1 MKNSKNNLFIIDWI
15 LHIIIGSLIPILSM
29 LKPNIIPF
37 DWRWSV
43 IILVLSIPWEGYIL
57 LMKNWKDKLEQ
68 ICLRAAYLYA
78 ILAVIAFMISNYAVI
93 YSELIYHNFYIL
105 YYWVQVFLAIGAS
118 YRTRIFFKTYVNT
131 LNQRLQITD

>member
-29 LKPNIIPF
+29 LKPIIIPF
-37 DWRWSV
+37 DRRWSV
-43 IILVLSIPWEGYIL
+43 LILLLSIPWEGYIL
-57 LMKNWKDKLEQ
+57 LMKEWKDKLEQ

-78 ILAVIAFMISNYAVI
+78 ILAVIAIMMSNYAVI
-93 YSELIYHNFYIL
+93 YSELIDHNSYSL

-118 YRTRIFFKTYVNT
+118 YKTRSVFKTYVNT